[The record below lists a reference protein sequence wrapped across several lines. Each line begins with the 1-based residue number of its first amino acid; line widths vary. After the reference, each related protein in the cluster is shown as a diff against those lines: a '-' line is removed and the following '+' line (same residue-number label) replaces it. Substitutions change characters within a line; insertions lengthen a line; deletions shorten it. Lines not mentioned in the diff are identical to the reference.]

1 MKTWFR
7 WQDNRPTHRDI
18 VLALGIALLTFA
30 LSSRF
35 ELYERFTAQTRHLE
49 RWQVDEMPVAF
60 LAFSLCCVWLLLRRA
75 RELAVETAT
84 CRQMAQALQESES
97 HYRAVVEGSLQGIY
111 IQSGFVVQFAN
122 QALARIFG
130 YDSPEALLGQ
140 ELWVLVAPHERSR
153 LAGYSQACFHGDVA
167 PFRYEWQG
175 QRQDGTC
182 IWLESLVSRL
192 SWNGHTALLT
202 AVVDITA
209 RKWQE
214 EERGQIVYDLHD
226 SIAQL
231 LVSAQQHLETFDALQ
246 HDDVTLAQRQLD
258 LGRQR
263 LQRAIVETRRLM
275 ARLRPTPLEFLGL
288 IPAVRQYLEEVG
300 QEAGWEVE
308 CRVDTA
314 DVFLLPEQEMAL
326 FRIVQ
331 EAVTNVWKHANTPR
345 LSLELKTIGDSCATL
360 SIVVKD
366 WGTGFQPDRVRV
378 STQHLGLLSMRER
391 ARMLGGTCTITS
403 RPGQGTT
410 VHVSIPMQHGEE
422 V

>member
-1 MKTWFR
+1 
-7 WQDNRPTHRDI
+7 
-18 VLALGIALLTFA
+18 
-30 LSSRF
+30 
-35 ELYERFTAQTRHLE
+35 
-49 RWQVDEMPVAF
+49 
-60 LAFSLCCVWLLLRRA
+60 
-75 RELAVETAT
+75 
-84 CRQMAQALQESES
+84 
-97 HYRAVVEGSLQGIY
+97 
-111 IQSGFVVQFAN
+111 
-122 QALARIFG
+122 
-130 YDSPEALLGQ
+130 
-140 ELWVLVAPHERSR
+140 
-153 LAGYSQACFHGDVA
+153 
-167 PFRYEWQG
+167 
-175 QRQDGTC
+175 
-182 IWLESLVSRL
+182 
-192 SWNGHTALLT
+192 
-202 AVVDITA
+202 
-209 RKWQE
+209 
-214 EERGQIVYDLHD
+214 
-226 SIAQL
+226 
-231 LVSAQQHLETFDALQ
+231 
-246 HDDVTLAQRQLD
+246 
-258 LGRQR
+258 
-263 LQRAIVETRRLM
+263 M